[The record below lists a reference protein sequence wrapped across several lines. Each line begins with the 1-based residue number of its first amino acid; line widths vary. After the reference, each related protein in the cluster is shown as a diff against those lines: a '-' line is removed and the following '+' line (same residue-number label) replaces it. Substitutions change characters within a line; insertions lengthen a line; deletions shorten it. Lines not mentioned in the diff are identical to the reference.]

1 MSKKTLIN
9 IFTFILLIVV
19 LGGVFFI
26 VHSTHSSKEEKLD
39 ENKEHKSTGPAL
51 TRKKDEQAK
60 QEEKKKQEQEEKKKS
75 KKDSDKKDKKNKSNS
90 KENKSKN
97 KSKNTSSSKSDKE
110 QTKQLTKNTAFLLK
124 KTIQD
129 TKNSKEEAHVK
140 DIATSKMINQVDG
153 ADDSNANK
161 EIDIRNTSIKFKN
174 THHFKDKTLN
184 GTFKYDLIT
193 KGKDSDSKK
202 GSTTNLDQTSS
213 VKFVKVNGKYKLDKL
228 SK

>member
-75 KKDSDKKDKKNKSNS
+75 KKDSDKKDKKNKSKS
-90 KENKSKN
+90 KES

-110 QTKQLTKNTAFLLK
+110 QTTQLTKNTAFLLK
-124 KTIQD
+124 KTIQG

-202 GSTTNLDQTSS
+202 ESTTNLDQTSS